1 MQLTHSALLIH
12 WKVHQRDAE
21 GWWAS
26 GPVGVARAF
35 NVCVI
40 DVRATLLLIFHL
52 TMMMTMMPP
61 LLLSAYFSCMAKVL
75 R

>member
-21 GWWAS
+21 GWWVS
-26 GPVGVARAF
+26 GPVGVACAF